1 MVSIKSILQ
10 KNILCIP
17 ERLDC
22 CDAAHSIPF
31 SYRNPSGCFFE
42 YSNISIGLAY
52 TGWRFYSTNIR
63 ACISYAGYT
72 VFVVS
77 FIF

>member
-10 KNILCIP
+10 KDILCIP
-17 ERLDC
+17 GRLDC
-22 CDAAHSIPF
+22 CDATHSVLF
-31 SYRNPSGCFFE
+31 SYRNPSGRLFE
-42 YSNISIGLAY
+42 YSNISAGLAY
-52 TGWRFYSTNIR
+52 TGWRFYSFNIR
-63 ACISYAGYT
+63 ACISYAGST